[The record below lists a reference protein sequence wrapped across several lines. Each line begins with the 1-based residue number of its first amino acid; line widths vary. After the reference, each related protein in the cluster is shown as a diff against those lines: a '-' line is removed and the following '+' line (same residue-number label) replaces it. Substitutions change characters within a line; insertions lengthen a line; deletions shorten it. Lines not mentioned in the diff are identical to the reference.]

1 MPTTIKAAPASARS
15 VSGRL
20 FKLALLSTLLALPY
34 ISAHAQAQFSMAA
47 SNPALSGEPLGITLK
62 GLQPGQTVQ
71 LFAERRFAPNAPIF
85 MSSAEMQADAQG
97 NIALAT
103 TESKAG
109 SYTGVDAAGLFW
121 SMQTSNKVDTAWQAA
136 ETRLT
141 ALAGQQQLAQ
151 MTFALRSTIT
161 PVKTEAIAGHTGAK
175 IYLPATSVNANG
187 KPPVVIILG
196 GSEGG
201 DSAGRRFGLKLAAR
215 GFAAVSYPYY
225 SPNTPRGQEVPG
237 LPKDFIDIPIDGLDA
252 LYKTLAARNDIDS
265 TQVALMG
272 GSKGAEMALLSASL
286 LPWVKAVV
294 AIAPSDLV
302 WEGFAMDRML
312 EAGRYGSFS
321 YQGKTLPYTPNAGL
335 DKAFATTQPVLA
347 HIYIEGRKAYPERA
361 KAARIAVENFKGKLL
376 LIAGGDDQMWPSLDM
391 ANNIV
396 NSRKAAG
403 LETELLAFP
412 KAGHLVGGDGYSPN
426 DYYTPFAMGG
436 NAREDGHAQTVA
448 WPATMVFLKKALQS
462 GK

>member
-1 MPTTIKAAPASARS
+1 MYLHHYAEPLLSRALASLLLLGAFSAHHASAQEAAS
-15 VSGRL
+15 
-20 FKLALLSTLLALPY
+20 
-34 ISAHAQAQFSMAA
+34 FSMTA
-47 SNPALSGEPLGITLK
+47 SNPALSGEPLGISLK
-62 GLQPGQTVQ
+62 GLQPGQTVNI
-71 LFAERRFAPNAPIF
+71 LAERRFAPNAPIY
-85 MSSAEMQADAQG
+85 MSTVEMQADAQG
-97 NIALAT
+97 NITLAT
-103 TESKAG
+103 SASKAG

-121 SMQTSNKVDTAWQAA
+121 SMQPSNKVDADWQAA

-151 MTFALRSTIT
+151 MKFALRSSIT
-161 PVKTEAIAGHTGAK
+161 PVKTETIGGHAGTK
-175 IYLPATSVNANG
+175 IYLPATSVNADS

-265 TQVALMG
+265 SHIALMG

-302 WEGFAMDRML
+302 WEGFAMDRLL

-321 YQGKTLPYTPNAGL
+321 YQGKPLPFTPNAGL
-335 DKAFATTQPVLA
+335 DKAFATTQPVLG
-347 HIYIEGRKAYPERA
+347 HIYIEGRKANPERA

-376 LIAGGDDQMWPSLDM
+376 LIAGGDDQMWPALEM

-396 NSRKAAG
+396 TSRKAAG
-403 LETELLAFP
+403 LETELLSFP

-426 DYYTPFAMGG
+426 DYQTPFAMGG
-436 NAREDGHAQTVA
+436 NAREDGQAQTIA
-448 WPATMVFLKKALQS
+448 WPATMAFLKKALQG

>member
-1 MPTTIKAAPASARS
+1 MHPHNYARPLLCRSLSGLLLISALSVLSIPGASAQEAA
-15 VSGRL
+15 G
-20 FKLALLSTLLALPY
+20 
-34 ISAHAQAQFSMAA
+34 FSMTS
-47 SNPALSGEPLGITLK
+47 SNPALSGEPLGISLK
-62 GLQPGQTVQ
+62 GLQPGQTINI
-71 LFAERRFAPNAPIF
+71 FAERRFAPKAPIYI
-85 MSSAEMQADAQG
+85 SNAEMQADAQG
-97 NIALAT
+97 NITLAS
-103 TESKAG
+103 TEAKAG

-121 SMQTSNKVDTAWQAA
+121 SMRPSNKVDADWQAA

-141 ALAGQQQLAQ
+141 ALVGQQQLAQ

-161 PVKTEAIAGHTGAK
+161 PVKTEALAGHTGAK
-175 IYLPATSVNANG
+175 IYLPATSINANS

-225 SPNTPRGQEVPG
+225 SPNTPRGQEVPS

-252 LYKTLAARNDIDS
+252 LYQTLAARTDIDS
-265 TQVALMG
+265 QHIALMG

-302 WEGFAMDRML
+302 WEGFAMDRLL
-312 EAGRYGSFS
+312 EAGGHGSFS
-321 YQGKTLPYTPNAGL
+321 YKGKPLPFTPNAGL
-335 DKAFATTQPVLA
+335 DKAFATTQPVLG
-347 HIYIEGRKAYPERA
+347 HLYIEGRKTYPERA
-361 KAARIAVENFKGKLL
+361 KTARIAVENFKGKLL
-376 LIAGGDDQMWPSLDM
+376 LIAGGDDQMWPALEM

-396 NSRKAAG
+396 TTRKAAG
-403 LETELLAFP
+403 LETELLSFP

-426 DYYTPFAMGG
+426 DYHTPFAMGG
-436 NAREDGHAQTVA
+436 NAKEDGQAQTIA
-448 WPATMVFLKKALQS
+448 WPATVAFLKKALLG